1 MSRIAIVTGASS
13 GIGEAFVRETVKEDL
28 DKILIIARRED
39 KLKALKEELSSDRID
54 ILPADITTREGVES
68 LRSYLEDNDP
78 FVGLLINCAGMGKKG
93 NIADRDEKCL
103 EDTLNLNCRSL
114 SVITRM
120 CLPRMGEGSRV
131 INIASSAAFLPQPG
145 FAAYAASKA
154 YVVSFSRAL
163 GIELLPRRIKVTT
176 VCPGPVVTGFQA
188 LATDGGSAEFTGF
201 RRFVA
206 ADPHK
211 LAKASLKASL
221 RGRKLFVYGL
231 TQKLLHLASKIVP
244 TYWIIRLE
252 GAFMKP
258 EYEKKD

>member
-13 GIGEAFVRETVKEDL
+13 GIGEAFVREAVKEDL

-39 KLKALKEELSSDRID
+39 KLKALDAAIVQIEKQY
-54 ILPADITTREGVES
+54 GQG
-68 LRSYLEDNDP
+68 SYLEDNDP

-103 EDTLNLNCRSL
+103 EDTLDLNCRSL

-131 INIASSAAFLPQPG
+131 INIASSAALLPQPG

-211 LAKASLKASL
+211 LAKASLRASL